1 MLNKVKHLAGCKA
14 MRTKGD
20 NTIRETLRYAQ
31 GDKQSEN

>member
-1 MLNKVKHLAGCKA
+1 MLSEAKHLAGCKA
-14 MRTKGD
+14 VRTKSD